1 MVWALTPVVVAFWG
15 AQAAPA
21 QAQTAWRF
29 RWQTGQVL
37 TYRVEQQM
45 RSLEVDADGKVE
57 TKTKV
62 RLVKRWQVLAVD
74 KDGVATLSH
83 SLVSLRLENTA
94 PSGETVVFDSADPA
108 KSDPQLREQMT
119 PLLGVPLSTL
129 RVDGL
134 GRLVEVK
141 ESKFGPAS
149 RYEAELPFLIVLPA
163 AEGRPGQSWQRT
175 YQVTVEPPQGTGE
188 KYAAV
193 QTYTCQRVEGAA
205 ASVGLKTDMK
215 TLPEALGDQVPLLR
229 YQPEG
234 EAVFDLRNGRLHAA
248 RLQVHKEL
256 KGHQGTGSSYLFE
269 STYTEQYLGAK

>member
-1 MVWALTPVVVAFWG
+1 MLWALTPVVVALWG

-37 TYRVEQQM
+37 TYRVEQQT

-57 TKTKV
+57 TRTKV

-94 PSGETVVFDSADPA
+94 PSGETLVFDSAEPA

-119 PLLGVPLSTL
+119 PLIGVPLSKL

-134 GRLVEVK
+134 GRLIEVK

-149 RYEAELPFLIVLPA
+149 RYEAELPFLIALPS
-163 AEGRPGQSWQRT
+163 AEGRPGQSWQRP
-175 YQVTVEPPQGTGE
+175 YQITVEPPQGTGE

-193 QTYTCQRVEGAA
+193 QTYTCKRVEGAGA
-205 ASVGLKTDMK
+205 YLELKTEMK
-215 TLPEALGDQVPLLR
+215 TQPEALGDQVPLLR
-229 YQPEG
+229 FQPEG
-234 EAVFDLRNGRLHAA
+234 EAVFDLGHGLLHAA

-256 KGHQGTGSSYLFE
+256 KGHRGAGSSYLFE
-269 STYTEQYLGAK
+269 STYTEQYAGDK